1 MQAVLLH
8 ALVVLLFFGGKNV
21 APASRYTYFVGEV
34 LLTCP
39 MKYIFFEKGVYLL
52 WKV

>member
-21 APASRYTYFVGEV
+21 APASREDI
-34 LLTCP
+34 LTSSEN
-39 MKYIFFEKGVYLL
+39 YYLL
-52 WKV
+52 AR